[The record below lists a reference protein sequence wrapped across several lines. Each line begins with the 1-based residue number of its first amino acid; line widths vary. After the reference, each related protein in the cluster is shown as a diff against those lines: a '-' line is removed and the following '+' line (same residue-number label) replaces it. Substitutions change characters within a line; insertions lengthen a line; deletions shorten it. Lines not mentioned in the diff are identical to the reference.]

1 MRLFFKHILCL
12 VIFTFSSFGIL
23 YANELEGEYIIEV
36 GKLNI
41 GKLYWNIGILENNY
55 KISIKLKDE
64 GLWAA
69 LYKFKGEYSAE
80 GAIKDDILIPAYY
93 KYAWL
98 TKNKNRRVE
107 IVFDNGSLSK
117 LDMFPVE
124 KETARI
130 NFIGI
135 KGHVDPLSSL
145 LNILMNKNHSPTIDG
160 RRIYTMVV
168 NKVKESNN
176 TITKTILI
184 EDYINIWTDHKR
196 NDLQFIEI
204 AHTQNKKKFSMP
216 IMLKIK
222 LKGIVF
228 KLNKI

>member
-1 MRLFFKHILCL
+1 MRLLFKRILCL

-36 GKLNI
+36 GKFNI

-93 KYAWL
+93 KFSWL
-98 TKNKNRRVE
+98 TKNKNRRVK
-107 IVFDNGSLSK
+107 IVFDNGSLSE

-135 KGHVDPLSSL
+135 TGFVDPLSSFL
-145 LNILMNKNHSPTIDG
+145 KILMNKAHSPTIDG

-168 NKVKESNN
+168 NKTKQKNN
-176 TITKTILI
+176 TMTKTILI
-184 EDYINIWTDHKR
+184 KDYINIWADHKR
-196 NDLQFIEI
+196 NDLKFIEI
-204 AHTQNKKKFSMP
+204 TQTNNKKNFSMP
-216 IMLKIK
+216 DILKIK
-222 LKGIVF
+222 LKGIIF
-228 KLNKI
+228 TLNKI

>member
-1 MRLFFKHILCL
+1 MRLLFKYILCL
-12 VIFTFSSFGIL
+12 VIFSFSSFGIL

-36 GKLNI
+36 GKFDI
-41 GKLYWNIGILENNY
+41 GKLYWNIEILENNY
-55 KISIKLKDE
+55 KISIKLKDK
-64 GLWAA
+64 GFWTAF
-69 LYKFKGEYSAE
+69 YKFKGEYSAG
-80 GAIKDDILIPAYY
+80 GAIKDEILIPAYY

-98 TKNKNRRVE
+98 TKNKNRRVK

-135 KGHVDPLSSL
+135 TGFVDPLSSFL
-145 LNILMNKNHSPTIDG
+145 KILMNKAYSPTIDG

-168 NKVKESNN
+168 NKTKQNNN
-176 TITKTILI
+176 TTTKTILI
-184 EDYINIWTDHKR
+184 EDYINIWADHKR
-196 NDLQFIEI
+196 NDLKFIKI
-204 AHTQNKKKFSMP
+204 TQTDNKQKFSMP
-216 IMLKIK
+216 NLLKIK

-228 KLNKI
+228 TLNKI